1 MRNKEMTIFKAL
13 GIMAVVMGH
22 SGYSVSKTF
31 PPYSFHMALFI
42 FASGYFYKDEYEENL
57 KLFFKKRFKSIIVPY
72 FLYNLFFAV
81 VTYLIFIKYNLSLG
95 TPPDFNNMILTLKNF
110 FVQPFIDGH
119 QYFLYLSAWFMIYL
133 FTVQIAFILFYK
145 SLKKITLNKHIH
157 LIIFTLIAIIS
168 TYASINFRNIF
179 TGTTLIIVQI
189 TLRLMF
195 GLFFFYFGL
204 FYKTTLE
211 NKNMFRTS
219 ILILIII
226 IQLRLIRFWDINYT
240 LVFMDFKGH
249 VLLPLITSLTGIY
262 VYMFLA
268 KALCTVLP
276 NKDILYNIGDNT
288 LHIMS
293 NHLFVFFILNIFI
306 VKIYNVDI
314 INLNDVSYKFNI
326 DSFWPIYFFCGVL
339 IPTYIPVIFKKVTK
353 PLYN

>member
-1 MRNKEMTIFKAL
+1 MRNKELTIFKAL

-22 SGYSVSKTF
+22 SGYSILKTF

-42 FASGYFYKDEYEENL
+42 FASGYFYKNEYEENL

-81 VTYLIFIKYNLSLG
+81 VTYLISIRYNLSLG
-95 TPPDFNNMILTLKNF
+95 SPPNFNNITLTLKNF

-133 FTVQIAFILFYK
+133 FTVQIVFILFYK
-145 SLKKITLNKHIH
+145 LLKKITLNKYVH
-157 LIIFTLIAIIS
+157 LIIFILLTIIS

-179 TGTTLIIVQI
+179 TGSTLIFIQI

-211 NKNMFRTS
+211 NKNIFRTS
-219 ILILIII
+219 ILIVIIL
-226 IQLRLIRFWDINYT
+226 IQLGLMRFTDINYT

-249 VLLPLITSLTGIY
+249 IILPLITSLNGIY

-268 KALCTVLP
+268 KSLCKVIP

-293 NHLFVFFILNIFI
+293 NHIFVFFIINLFI
-306 VKIYNVDI
+306 VKIYNIDL
-314 INLNDVSYKFNI
+314 INLSDVSYKFNI
-326 DSFWPIYFFCGVL
+326 NSFWPIYFFSGVL
-339 IPTYIPVIFKKVTK
+339 MPTYIPVILKHIKR
-353 PLYN
+353 N